1 MEIKKANPEYEI
13 TNLEKKVLVNLWLD
27 DYDNIFSDFDPRP
40 YSLRELSDDFL
51 NETKKIINEI
61 TNENLE
67 IVFLIPQSLKNKTT
81 EHIIATRLHSYFKK
95 KAHHQEAE
103 QKKDRRNGIILSL
116 IGGVLMIGATFSAQM
131 ENNQLFYNFLR
142 ILLEPA
148 GWFMTWYGLDH
159 IFYIAKEKN
168 HELRFNKK
176 MAKAEIVFDAYSNRE

>member
-1 MEIKKANPEYEI
+1 MEIKKTNPEYEI
-13 TNLEKKVLVNLWLD
+13 KNLEKKVLVNLWLD
-27 DYDNIFSDFDPRP
+27 NYDNIFSDFDPRP

-61 TNENLE
+61 KNENLE

-95 KAHHQEAE
+95 KAHYQESE
-103 QKKDRRNGIILSL
+103 QKTDRRNGIILSL

-131 ENNQLFYNFLR
+131 ENSQLFYNFLR

-176 MAKAEIVFDAYSNRE
+176 MAKAEIVFDAYSNHE